1 MKRVLAIVKDQ
12 EVEKATEKQL
22 EGDKY
27 HLSVARTGYDGVIK
41 AKSWKPDIVLCDYEL
56 PDMEGPDVLNELGS
70 HGLLNFTPFIF
81 IVESRKDMLSEMVL
95 SDADAFIEGRL
106 IGTQLKKVIKQV
118 FKNKLVHIDELNQAQ
133 HEFNE
138 KYLGKNRPQ
147 TQDELRKRLIMMQ
160 RLIPLIKLGR
170 MSYNV
175 GVNILDSSQEDID
188 NEILKANRFL
198 NFYKVKTG
206 GADGIKFPVK
216 HIWLIDDD
224 PTQNLLNRIVLKQVN
239 PDLTIRE
246 FNSAERAYSAL
257 EQSKPDL
264 IFLDINMPGMNG
276 LELLNEV
283 SKSKMDLNV
292 IMLTSSVA
300 TEEIKKSLSY
310 EQVINYFIKPIK
322 RERVHSLVS

>member
-1 MKRVLAIVKDQ
+1 M
-12 EVEKATEKQL
+12 
-22 EGDKY
+22 
-27 HLSVARTGYDGVIK
+27 
-41 AKSWKPDIVLCDYEL
+41 
-56 PDMEGPDVLNELGS
+56 
-70 HGLLNFTPFIF
+70 
-81 IVESRKDMLSEMVL
+81 
-95 SDADAFIEGRL
+95 
-106 IGTQLKKVIKQV
+106 
-118 FKNKLVHIDELNQAQ
+118 
-133 HEFNE
+133 
-138 KYLGKNRPQ
+138 
-147 TQDELRKRLIMMQ
+147 IMMQ
-160 RLIPLIKLGR
+160 RLIPLVKLGR
-170 MSYNV
+170 MSYNI
-175 GVNILDSSQEDID
+175 GVNILESSEEDID

-206 GADGIKFPVK
+206 DSDGIKFPVK

-239 PDLTIRE
+239 PDWTIRE
-246 FNSAERAYSAL
+246 FNSAERAYNEL
-257 EQSKPDL
+257 GKSKPDL

-292 IMLTSSVA
+292 IMLTSSVT